1 MCVCA
6 LNDLLSLRTKC
17 LFKLFF
23 FFFKTS
29 FLLSGELVQLFHSN
43 FCLHIC
49 RPVSTHALY
58 LLSTNIVV

>member
-6 LNDLLSLRTKC
+6 LNDLLRTKC

-23 FFFKTS
+23 FFLTS
-29 FLLSGELVQLFHSN
+29 CLLSGKLVQLFHSY

-49 RPVSTHALY
+49 RPVLIHVLY

>member
-6 LNDLLSLRTKC
+6 LNDLLRTKC
-17 LFKLFF
+17 LNFF
-23 FFFKTS
+23 FFFFFTS
-29 FLLSGELVQLFHSN
+29 CLLSGKLVQLFHSN

-49 RPVSTHALY
+49 RPVLIQALY